1 MDERIYSKNIIE
13 FVTVSAEYCAFI
25 ERTPEL
31 EKEEF
36 VDKIIKILP
45 LLYLK
50 ATLLSPEEPEEE
62 SYPEKFVTE
71 NIYESIRIGIESL
84 LGEEDSYLEV
94 FQTDMKYS
102 EEPLAASISEGLADI
117 YQDLKDFIS
126 VLKINVGMSFV
137 GSIMGEYLTSKAGLG
152 YLIVYGGQIFKI
164 DLVMSATFIL
174 CILAYLLYAIVSLIE
189 KKYRN

>member
-1 MDERIYSKNIIE
+1 MNIFQILLLKSMNANK
-13 FVTVSAEYCAFI
+13 FQI
-25 ERTPEL
+25 L
-31 EKEEF
+31 WKL
-36 VDKIIKILP
+36 ILP
-45 LLYLK
+45 
-50 ATLLSPEEPEEE
+50 
-62 SYPEKFVTE
+62 
-71 NIYESIRIGIESL
+71 
-84 LGEEDSYLEV
+84 
-94 FQTDMKYS
+94 
-102 EEPLAASISEGLADI
+102 ASM
-117 YQDLKDFIS
+117 KDFIS